1 MPAGVK
7 PGQAFHVQT
16 PTGVMLQT
24 VVPEGV
30 EPGQTIMI
38 TLEPAQPQMMQR
50 EELPAGPG
58 FSAPPSAVL
67 SEADEAELRALVRQG
82 FPGTWKGALAKG
94 LFKAWFSVEIKPEAG
109 ADHFTTHGAATF
121 VVCCCLPGNITSTGT
136 LNARGEEEKKDS
148 HGGWGKSTLTSFNA
162 SAKRADYSS
171 TGADKRGAKAST
183 QTYDFGSNVM
193 TSISTRPEP
202 ITIVMRRV

>member
-1 MPAGVK
+1 MFAD
-7 PGQAFHVQT
+7 
-16 PTGVMLQT
+16 
-24 VVPEGV
+24 
-30 EPGQTIMI
+30 
-38 TLEPAQPQMMQR
+38 
-50 EELPAGPG
+50 GPG

-82 FPGTWKGALAKG
+82 LPGTWKGTLAKG
-94 LFKAWFSVEIKPEAG
+94 MCFKAWFSNEIKPEAG
-109 ADHFTTHGAATF
+109 ADKHFTTHGAATF
-121 VVCCCLPGNITSTGT
+121 VVCCCLPGCITSTGT

-148 HGGWGKSTLTSFNA
+148 HGGWGKSTLTSFDA
-162 SAKRADYSS
+162 SAKRAVYSY

-193 TSISTRPEP
+193 TVISTRQEP